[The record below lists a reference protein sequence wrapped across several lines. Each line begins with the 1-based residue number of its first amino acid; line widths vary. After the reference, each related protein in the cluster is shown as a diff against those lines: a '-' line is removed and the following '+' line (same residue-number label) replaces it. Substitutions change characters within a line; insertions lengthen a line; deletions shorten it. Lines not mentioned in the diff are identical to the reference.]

1 MTFFSNVHPA
11 LQTKSCA
18 IKNNTYKILGIILL
32 VMLVGGGY
40 YYFAGSKTTEVQQQ
54 TVSARIGKA
63 LATVS
68 ATGTIKPV
76 NSVEIS
82 SKITALIKEVKVKEN
97 EIVKAGQTLVILE
110 DKELS
115 TKLDQARYKVNSTK
129 TKYERIKKLYTIGA
143 KSDQELEDAELDY
156 NTAVSSYEGVMSNV
170 EDTIIISPQ
179 DGVVIGEPLTAGTLV
194 AQGVNNPKVIMKIAD
209 LSKKQ
214 ITAKVDETDIGKV
227 QVGQKA
233 TFTVDAY
240 ANKTF
245 EAIVSN
251 ISQTDINDS
260 WSKDSTASSS
270 ANAGVIYY
278 NVTLDVDDIEG
289 LLKPAMTARLNINV
303 GERDNV
309 ILIPLAALKTNNEGQ
324 YVILQKENGTT
335 ENVKVEVG
343 LYSGEEVEIKSGLN
357 EGDKLVVSYIKQQE
371 KSSQQT
377 PKPRI

>member
-1 MTFFSNVHPA
+1 M
-11 LQTKSCA
+11 K

-32 VMLVGGGY
+32 LILVGGGY
-40 YYFAGSKTTEVQQQ
+40 YYFVGSKTTEVQQQ

-260 WSKDSTASSS
+260 WSKDATASSS

-324 YVILQKENGTT
+324 YVILQKENGIT